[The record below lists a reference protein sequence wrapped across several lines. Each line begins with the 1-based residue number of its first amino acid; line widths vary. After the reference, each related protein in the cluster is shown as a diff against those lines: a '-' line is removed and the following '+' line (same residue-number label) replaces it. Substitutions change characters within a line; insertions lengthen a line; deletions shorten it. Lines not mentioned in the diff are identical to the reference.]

1 MPSFFYNIYPPES
14 QEKME
19 LTPRLRMCV
28 VGMCVRLTRK
38 IEFPVFV
45 DFSDFGEL
53 TEIVIG

>member
-19 LTPRLRMCV
+19 LTPRLR
-28 VGMCVRLTRK
+28 MCVRLTRK